1 MSDNQPIES
10 VRARRSVFPEAA
22 GHDELMSALEAA
34 KSGHSPESARAL
46 MAEMLRQLQAGS
58 KTIGPYV
65 ENWAIYAFTK
75 VLEEGWKADQAFGLL
90 ARPGKR
96 ERPDTHDRDLI
107 ATAMVILAM
116 RSGITWQ
123 EAIGDAANRLF
134 EDGTGDKAVQ
144 AAYAKHHQTLGLLP
158 TNTLAAIVPR

>member
-1 MSDNQPIES
+1 MKDNQPIDS
-10 VRARRSVFPEAA
+10 LRVTGPVYPEPAS
-22 GHDELMSALEAA
+22 HDELLSALEAA

-46 MAEMLRQLQAGS
+46 MAEMLRQLKSGS

-65 ENWAIYAFTK
+65 ENWAIHAFTK
-75 VLEEGWKADQAFGLL
+75 ILEENWKADQAFGLL
-90 ARPGKR
+90 ARQGQH

-107 ATAMVILAM
+107 ATATVILEM
-116 RSGITWQ
+116 RSGMTWR

-134 EDGTGDKAVQ
+134 EDGSGDKAVE